1 MGKIRKLSTLEA
13 QKIAA
18 GEVIERPANVVKE
31 LIENAIDAG
40 ASTITLYIEDGGHSC
55 IRCIDDGSGM
65 DEDDLFLC
73 IEHHATSK
81 MNTVDEISTLL
92 TNGFRGEALS
102 SIASVS
108 RMSITS
114 CTNSACGGIK
124 ISLQAGDI
132 INHELCSASRGT
144 DISVRDIFYN
154 LPARRKF
161 LRKSE
166 TEFRSIVHII
176 SALALFSPDVSFIIY
191 NDNRLYMQILATN
204 NYSERVAEVMGGQFS
219 KNSLGGSSSG
229 VAAEYVIAHSGYSWY
244 DRSRIYFSINGRLV
258 KNHALMSAFIR
269 AYKSMLPAGKY
280 PAGVMRLQIDTAHID
295 VNVHPRKEEVLLL
308 HSRQVEMAIEKI
320 IREVLAQWAHGT
332 RDSDCS
338 VQQESNFSLQEE
350 RLSSI
355 YQQYNNQ
362 NNIQSDVLISNSN
375 GLLSSTIYNSADNSS
390 AVHIIDDLMIHSAI
404 QQKHG
409 SGENCFDVASN
420 NFITSEC
427 DHSLHDTF
435 MRKYFQNSD
444 NSVSQVALGEYSV
457 LPEYTHSSIPHTGQ
471 QNCIEIKQQK
481 IQSYRIIGQVFNTY
495 VIVEQNK
502 QLVFIDQHAAMER
515 VLYQKFLKNIETGQ
529 SIQLIAP
536 QFVTFDAEYVSILES
551 FSPLLEKIGFRL
563 DVFSATKIIVRAM
576 PLVLKEQIIA
586 DILFEI
592 SMILKN
598 SDTTKDS
605 LVELLY
611 HKLGAC
617 FSCKQ
622 AIKAG
627 DVLQQAE
634 IEQLVA
640 DWYALGDEIACPH
653 GRPTF
658 FVLAQHNINKA
669 VRRQ

>member
-1 MGKIRKLSTLEA
+1 MGKIRKLSILEA

-18 GEVIERPANVVKE
+18 GEVVERPANVVKE

-55 IRCIDDGSGM
+55 IRCVDDGSGM

-81 MNTVDEISTLL
+81 MNMVDEISTLL

-114 CTNSACGGIK
+114 CTNSACGGTK
-124 ISLQAGDI
+124 ISLHAGTI
-132 INHELCSASRGT
+132 INHEVCSASRGT
-144 DISVRDIFYN
+144 DISVCDIFYN

-166 TEFRSIVHII
+166 TEFRSITHVI
-176 SALALFSPDVSFIIY
+176 SALALFAPSISFIVY
-191 NDNRLYMQILATN
+191 NDNRLYMQLIATN
-204 NYSERVAEVMGGQFS
+204 DYSERVAEVMGAQFS
-219 KNSLGGSSSG
+219 KNSLGGSSSS
-229 VAAEYVIAHSGYSWY
+229 VVAEYVIAHSGYSWY
-244 DRSRIYFSINGRLV
+244 DRSRIYIAVNGRLV
-258 KNHALMSAFIR
+258 KNSALISAFIR

-280 PAGVMRLQIDTAHID
+280 PAGVVRLQIAPEYID

-308 HSRQVEMAIEKI
+308 HSRQVEMAIEKVV
-320 IREVLAQWAHGT
+320 REALAKWAHGAG
-332 RDSDCS
+332 DSDCR
-338 VQQESNFSLQEE
+338 VQHESNFFLFSSAQNSLQNNTNQDSSFFTIDNKSAARKEH
-350 RLSSI
+350 LSSI

-362 NNIQSDVLISNSN
+362 NNIQIDSLLTN
-375 GLLSSTIYNSADNSS
+375 GNALLAAKIYNSADNS
-390 AVHIIDDLMIHSAI
+390 AVLSVADEFETYPIL
-404 QQKHG
+404 QKKYDN
-409 SGENCFDVASN
+409 GENCADSVSNSLNTFD
-420 NFITSEC
+420 C
-427 DHSLHDTF
+427 DHDLHNTLEHSTQ
-435 MRKYFQNSD
+435 QNSIEM
-444 NSVSQVALGEYSV
+444 V
-457 LPEYTHSSIPHTGQ
+457 Q
-471 QNCIEIKQQK
+471 QEIQP
-481 IQSYRIIGQVFNTY
+481 YRIIGQVFNAY
-495 VIVEQNK
+495 IIVEQNK

-529 SIQLIAP
+529 SIQLVAP
-536 QFVTFDAEYVSILES
+536 QFVTFDTEYVSILES
-551 FSPLLEKIGFRL
+551 FIPLLEQIGLRL

-576 PLVLKEQIIA
+576 PLALKDQVVA

-617 FSCKQ
+617 FSCKK

-627 DVLQQAE
+627 NVLQQVE
-634 IEQLVA
+634 IEHLVA
-640 DWYALGDEIACPH
+640 DWYALSDEIACPH

-658 FVLAQHNINKA
+658 FVLSQHDINKA
-669 VRRQ
+669 VRR